1 MNIIANYLP
10 QLIILAYAVTT
21 SLALVFLKLGST
33 TGAPISFADNRLHFN
48 LGFYVISGI
57 FLYGLSFLIYTYL
70 VAKYDLGYI
79 IPVATALVYVFIF
92 VASFIIFREAFT
104 VLKIIGIAFIL
115 VGLALLN
122 INK

>member
-1 MNIIANYLP
+1 MNAIANYIP
-10 QLIILAYAVTT
+10 QLIILAYAVVT
-21 SLALVFLKLGST
+21 SLALVFLKLGSA
-33 TGAPISFADNRLHFN
+33 TGAPISFADNRLHLN
-48 LGFYVISGI
+48 LGFYVVGGI

-92 VASFIIFREAFT
+92 VASFIIFKEAFT
-104 VLKIIGIAFIL
+104 VIKIVGIAFIL

-122 INK
+122 IHK